1 MYRIKILLKCF
12 YVIIVIVSYKCFI
25 TFINNIERTDFLL
38 FIVINNYIMPDSHF
52 HVDNDDVF
60 AGLLFVV
67 AIITFLLYLLIYLL

>member
-1 MYRIKILLKCF
+1 
-12 YVIIVIVSYKCFI
+12 
-25 TFINNIERTDFLL
+25 
-38 FIVINNYIMPDSHF
+38 MPDSYF